1 MAAQGSKRVEVAGLE
16 DKRQITATFAACLDG
31 TFSRCESFTKAKP
44 TDHTQGLPT
53 QMALTCTTHQTTG
66 QMKKHV
72 FAIFKIFPY
81 LNQVREA
88 IDAPSQKALLI
99 MDNFTG
105 QTTGAVLELLEEKEI
120 AVVMVPANCTD
131 RFQPLDVSV
140 NNSAKDFLRAK
151 FRTWYAEQVEKQL
164 QAGVEA
170 SAVHVAMGMPV
181 MKEAGAKW
189 LTSLYSNLQREKRVI
204 VNGFRNVG
212 IIEELERHRQ
222 NPDLLAAPHISTT
235 QDDSDPFDSDT
246 D

>member
-1 MAAQGSKRVEVAGLE
+1 MEVAGHE

-31 TFSRCESFTKAKP
+31 TFLP
-44 TDHTQGLPT
+44 MQNLYQGKTNRSHPRF
-53 QMALTCTTHQTTG
+53 AYPDGFDVYHSPNHWANEETCLRY
-66 QMKKHV
+66 
-72 FAIFKIFPY
+72 FEKIIIPY
-81 LNQVREA
+81 VNQVSEA
-88 IDAPSQKALLI
+88 IDAPSQKALII

-131 RFQPLDVSV
+131 RLQPSDVSV
-140 NNSAKDFLRAK
+140 NKSAKDFLRTK

-189 LTSLYSNLQREKRVI
+189 LTSLHVL
-204 VNGFRNVG
+204 
-212 IIEELERHRQ
+212 
-222 NPDLLAAPHISTT
+222 
-235 QDDSDPFDSDT
+235 
-246 D
+246 